1 MKTDAYPIEYGP
13 EANKVI
19 FGQMTDHTIQPEN
32 GQLESLKEKESD
44 S

>member
-1 MKTDAYPIEYGP
+1 MEEMKTDAYPIEYGT

-32 GQLESLKEKESD
+32 GYFG
-44 S
+44 